1 MDSVSEALST
11 TTWVG
16 RRNNEKTGTAQRAKP
31 KPVNARI
38 TDANK
43 TTAQMDSKCT
53 KPKSANNPTYLNVI
67 FPTRRG
73 KPLQRAELFQG
84 VYQIGDV

>member
-11 TTWVG
+11 TAWVG
-16 RRNNEKTGTAQRAKP
+16 SRNSEKTGTAQRAKP
-31 KPVNARI
+31 KPVNERI
-38 TDANK
+38 TDAST

-67 FPTRRG
+67 FPARRANPSAVRVRVYTR
-73 KPLQRAELFQG
+73 
-84 VYQIGDV
+84 